1 MKGILFIKNIF
12 LLIIKYMNMN
22 NSKFLK
28 IVILVLVLI
37 NLSKISFIWLHRPTN
52 NEAVGDF
59 FAKELHFTKN
69 QIAQFEVLKKAHR
82 EAKESLRELQKKYQN
97 AFLDLLKNPSIDSV
111 TVRKAADKIMVLKES
126 EELAVFY
133 HFQKVRAICNEK
145 QKQKFDE
152 IIKDAVRMIGANQ
165 NEGCRLP
172 PPRRFGEDSPP
183 PPRP

>member
-1 MKGILFIKNIF
+1 MS
-12 LLIIKYMNMN
+12 MN

-37 NLSKISFIWLHRPTN
+37 NLSTISFIWLHRPTKN
-52 NEAVGDF
+52 DAVGDF

-82 EAKESLRELQKKYQN
+82 EAKESLREADKEKHN
-97 AFLDLLKNPSIDSV
+97 AYLDLLKIPRVDSV
-111 TVRKAADKIMVLKES
+111 TVRKAASEILMVKEK
-126 EELAVFY
+126 EELAMFY
-133 HFQKVRAICNEK
+133 HFQKVRAICDEK

-152 IIKDAVRMIGANQ
+152 IIKDAARTIGANQ
-165 NEGCRLP
+165 NEGRRLP
-172 PPRRFGEDSPP
+172 PPRRVGEDGPP

>member
-1 MKGILFIKNIF
+1 
-12 LLIIKYMNMN
+12 MN

-37 NLSKISFIWLHRPTN
+37 NLSTISFIWLHRPTK

-152 IIKDAVRMIGANQ
+152 IIKDAARTIGANQ